1 MQKSG
6 LRKKIKK
13 KRKKELLMFLLS
25 DTSQSIKMA
34 TAFILFNHLSPW
46 REEEIPKNARSLK
59 ILARAW

>member
-6 LRKKIKK
+6 LRKKIFL
-13 KRKKELLMFLLS
+13 KKELLIFLLS
-25 DTSQSIKMA
+25 DTSQSVKMA

-59 ILARAW
+59 ILARHW